1 MPAAS
6 VKPLPL
12 KANLAKFQNGRIMLH
27 ETRYDHHL
35 RASASVFLPRWSLPR
50 HPALAGEDCECVGNG
65 KKIKEGGVVCL
76 QIGSSTRYLA
86 RCERNLN
93 NTSWK
98 KIADGCPTASM
109 S

>member
-1 MPAAS
+1 MSKIQSPFAVIGIGLFAALIFAAS
-6 VKPLPL
+6 P
-12 KANLAKFQNGRIMLH
+12 
-27 ETRYDHHL
+27 
-35 RASASVFLPRWSLPR
+35 AS
-50 HPALAGEDCECVGNG
+50 AGEDCECVGNG

-109 S
+109 SPRPRHAENPNS